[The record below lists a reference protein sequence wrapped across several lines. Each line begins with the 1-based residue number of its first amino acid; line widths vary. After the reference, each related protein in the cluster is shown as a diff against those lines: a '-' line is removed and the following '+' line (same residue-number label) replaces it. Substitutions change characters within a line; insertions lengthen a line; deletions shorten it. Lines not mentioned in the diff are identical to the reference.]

1 MRRSLIMLVP
11 GLTRVTSTAQLSEFT
26 EGLIAASERMPLT
39 KISDP
44 SVPAGISRLRI
55 SDTQE
60 LDLVEAYWND
70 LVPSITQQSLKVRLA
85 RGFSLIWFW
94 LANLHI
100 WKGVLKRK
108 YLTFGLTLS
117 ALTFIVWYL
126 GTIILFVEAIEPS
139 SDSPFFPAIQQ
150 LKQGVEYIGGWRVWL
165 IATAVVALMPVSL
178 LVDISDFCKRYL
190 TNEPAAKGKPAVR
203 FEIIRRVRE
212 QLESSTQQYEYDSV
226 TIVGHSFGSVV
237 TVDLF
242 ADLPPIG
249 VPIRILTMGSLIE
262 VLAKQAPWLQGE
274 VEQLSKREDLV
285 EWIDIKSHSDWFAS
299 GSAVPARHHCYE
311 RIIGSYGTFPD
322 KLAAR
327 VHSRYFDN
335 QEAVRLLLTYFEKQV
350 THNAATPSKK
360 ILETASSE

>member
-1 MRRSLIMLVP
+1 MKRNLIMLVP

-26 EGLIAASERMPLT
+26 EGLIAASERIPLT
-39 KISDP
+39 PIAAP
-44 SVPAGISRLRI
+44 TIPPGVQRLRAT
-55 SDTQE
+55 SAGQEME

-70 LVPSITQQSLKVRLA
+70 LVPSITQQTLKTRLA

-100 WKGVLKRK
+100 WKGVLRRK

-117 ALTFIVWYL
+117 ALAFIVWYL
-126 GTIILFVEAIEPS
+126 GTIILFVEAIEPAA
-139 SDSPFFPAIQQ
+139 DNPFFPLVEE
-150 LKQGVEYIGGWRVWL
+150 LKRSVEYIGGWRIWAV
-165 IATAVVALMPVSL
+165 ATAIVALMPVSL

-190 TNEPAAKGKPAVR
+190 TNEPAARGKPAVR

-212 QLESSTQQYEYDSV
+212 QLQSSLALENYESV

-242 ADLPPIG
+242 ADLPSFGTP
-249 VPIRILTMGSLIE
+249 VRILTMGSLIE
-262 VLAKQAPWLQGE
+262 VLGKQAPWLQNE
-274 VEQLSKREDLV
+274 VLELSQRDDLI

-299 GSAVPARHHCYE
+299 GSAVPEAHNCYE
-311 RIIGSYGTFPD
+311 RVIGSYGTFPD
-322 KLAAR
+322 KIAAK

-335 QEAVRLLLTYFEKQV
+335 QEAVRFLLSYFERQGS
-350 THNAATPSKK
+350 AK
-360 ILETASSE
+360 ICKNEEALEPA

>member
-1 MRRSLIMLVP
+1 MNRSLILLIP
-11 GLTRVTSTAQLSEFT
+11 GLTRVTSTAQLSELT

-39 KISDP
+39 PIADP
-44 SVPAGISRLRI
+44 SVPPGVNRLRV
-55 SDTQE
+55 SSSRHSLE
-60 LDLVEAYWND
+60 LDLAEAYWND
-70 LVPSITQQSLKVRLA
+70 LVPSITQQTLKTRLA

-100 WKGVLKRK
+100 WKGVLRRK

-117 ALTFIVWYL
+117 ALAFIVWYL
-126 GTIILFVEAIEPS
+126 GTIILFVEAIEPAA
-139 SDSPFFPAIQQ
+139 DNPLFPLVEK
-150 LKQGVEYIGGWRVWL
+150 LKHSVECIGGWRIWAV
-165 IATAVVALMPVSL
+165 ATAVVALMPVSL

-190 TNEPAAKGKPAVR
+190 TNEPASRGKPAVR
-203 FEIIRRVRE
+203 YEIIRRVRE
-212 QLESSTQQYEYDSV
+212 QLESCLAQEEYQSV

-242 ADLPPIG
+242 ADLPPVGIP
-249 VPIRILTMGSLIE
+249 VRILTMGSLIE
-262 VLAKQAPWLQGE
+262 VLGKQAPWLQNE
-274 VEQLSKREDLV
+274 VLELSQRQDLI

-299 GSAVPARHHCYE
+299 GSAVPEAHHCYE

-335 QEAVRLLLTYFEKQV
+335 QEAVRLLLSHFERQN
-350 THNAATPSKK
+350 NAATPIDEVTLKP
-360 ILETASSE
+360 A

>member
-1 MRRSLIMLVP
+1 MNRSLILLVP

-39 KISDP
+39 PIADP
-44 SVPAGISRLRI
+44 SIPPGVHRLRVA
-55 SDTQE
+55 SSGQPQE

-70 LVPSITQQSLKVRLA
+70 LVPSITQQTLKTRLA

-100 WKGVLKRK
+100 WKGVLRRK

-117 ALTFIVWYL
+117 ALAFIVWYL
-126 GTIILFVEAIEPS
+126 GTIILFVEAIEPAT
-139 SDSPFFPAIQQ
+139 DNPFFFLVEK
-150 LKQGVEYIGGWRVWL
+150 LKRSVEYIGGWRIWAV
-165 IATAVVALMPVSL
+165 ATAIVALMPVSL

-190 TNEPAAKGKPAVR
+190 TNEPAARGKPAVR

-212 QLESSTQQYEYDSV
+212 QLESSLAQEKYQSV

-249 VPIRILTMGSLIE
+249 VPVRILTMGSLIE
-262 VLAKQAPWLQGE
+262 VLGKQAPWLQNE
-274 VEQLSKREDLV
+274 VLELSQRKDLI

-299 GSAVPARHHCYE
+299 GSAVPDAHHCYE

-335 QEAVRLLLTYFEKQV
+335 QEAVRLLLSYYERQNSIVSPSEKI
-350 THNAATPSKK
+350 AIEPA
-360 ILETASSE
+360 

>member
-1 MRRSLIMLVP
+1 MKRSLIMLVP
-11 GLTRVTSTAQLSEFT
+11 GLTRVTSTAQLSEFS

-39 KISDP
+39 PIADP
-44 SVPAGISRLRI
+44 LIPPGVQRLRV
-55 SDTQE
+55 TATGQELE

-70 LVPSITQQSLKVRLA
+70 LVPSITQQTLKTRLT

-100 WKGVLKRK
+100 WKGVLGRK

-117 ALTFIVWYL
+117 ALAFLVWYL
-126 GTIILFVEAIEPS
+126 GTIILFVEAIEPAA
-139 SDSPFFPAIQQ
+139 DNPLFPLVKE
-150 LKQGVEYIGGWRVWL
+150 LKRSVEYIGGWRIWAV
-165 IATAVVALMPVSL
+165 ATAIVALIPVSL

-190 TNEPAAKGKPAVR
+190 TNEPAARGKPAVR

-212 QLESSTQQYEYDSV
+212 QLVSSLALGDYESV

-242 ADLPPIG
+242 ADLPSFGIP
-249 VPIRILTMGSLIE
+249 VRILTMGSLIE
-262 VLAKQAPWLQGE
+262 VLGKQAPWLQNE
-274 VEQLSKREDLV
+274 VMALSQREDLI

-299 GSAVPARHHCYE
+299 GSAVPETHHCYE

-322 KLAAR
+322 KIAAK

-335 QEAVRLLLTYFEKQV
+335 QEAVRLLLSYFERQN
-350 THNAATPSKK
+350 NANIPSDKAT
-360 ILETASSE
+360 LETA

>member
-26 EGLIAASERMPLT
+26 EGMIAASERMPLT
-39 KISDP
+39 QISDP
-44 SVPAGISRLRI
+44 TVPAGINRLRVN
-55 SDTQE
+55 DKQE
-60 LDLVEAYWND
+60 LDLAEAYWND

-117 ALTFIVWYL
+117 ALAFIIWYM
-126 GTIILFVEAIEPS
+126 GTIILFVEAVEPT
-139 SDSPFFPAIQQ
+139 SDSPFYPAVQQ
-150 LKQGVEYIGGWRVWL
+150 LKQGVEYIGGWRIWL
-165 IATAVVALMPVSL
+165 IATAVVAVMPVAL

-212 QLESSTQQYEYDSV
+212 QLENSIKLYDYDSV

-249 VPIRILTMGSLIE
+249 KPIRILTMGSLIE
-262 VLAKQAPWLQGE
+262 VLGKQAPWLQNE
-274 VEQLSKREDLV
+274 VEQLSQRKDLI

-335 QEAVRLLLTYFEKQV
+335 QEAVRLLLTYFENK
-350 THNAATPSKK
+350 NDPSISPTSHE
-360 ILETASSE
+360 ILEPV

>member
-1 MRRSLIMLVP
+1 MKRSLIMLVP
-11 GLTRVTSTAQLSEFT
+11 GLTRVTSAAQLSEFT
-26 EGLIAASERMPLT
+26 EGLIAASERIPLT
-39 KISDP
+39 SISDP
-44 SVPAGISRLRI
+44 TIPAGVQRLRVTSG
-55 SDTQE
+55 SDAQE

-70 LVPSITQQSLKVRLA
+70 LVPSITQQSLKTRLA

-100 WKGVLKRK
+100 WRGVLKRK

-117 ALTFIVWYL
+117 ALAFIVWYI
-126 GTIILFVEAIEPS
+126 GTIILFIEAIDPAS
-139 SDSPFFPAIQQ
+139 GSPFYSIIQQ
-150 LKQGVEYIGGWRVWL
+150 LKQGVEYIGGWRIWV
-165 IATAVVALMPVSL
+165 IATAIVAIMPVSL
-178 LVDISDFCKRYL
+178 LVDVSDFCKRYL

-212 QLESSTQQYEYDSV
+212 QLENSLKMGEYDSV

-237 TVDLF
+237 AVDLF

-249 VPIRILTMGSLIE
+249 MPVRILTMGSLIE
-262 VLAKQAPWLQGE
+262 VLGKQASWLQKE
-274 VEQLSKREDLV
+274 VEHLSLRKDLV
-285 EWIDIKSHSDWFAS
+285 EWIDIKSHADWFAS
-299 GSAVPARHHCYE
+299 GSAVPPLQHCHE

-335 QEAVRLLLTYFEKQV
+335 QEAVKLLLSYYEQKSESELSQ
-350 THNAATPSKK
+350 PS
-360 ILETASSE
+360 LEPA